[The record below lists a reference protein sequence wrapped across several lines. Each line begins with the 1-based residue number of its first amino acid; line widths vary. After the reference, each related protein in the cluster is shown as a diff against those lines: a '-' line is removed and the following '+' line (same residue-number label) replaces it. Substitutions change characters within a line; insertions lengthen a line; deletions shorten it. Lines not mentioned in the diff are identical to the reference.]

1 LVFALMATGKRA
13 FVTGGT
19 GFVGMNL
26 VEELCVA
33 GYEVT
38 AIHRPASDLRF
49 LERLDIRRA
58 IASINDKKALEAAM
72 QEDTDLVF
80 HVAAN
85 TGVWAR
91 NNVAQTRDN
100 VDGTRNMVE
109 VALAKRAKRFVYTS
123 SCTVYGLGTG
133 PFNED
138 SPLLGRDSWVNY
150 VRTKALADELVRQAA
165 SEGLSTVVMRPAHI
179 VGKYDR
185 GNWATVI
192 RLAAQGAL
200 PGIPSGAGCFC
211 NGREVAKAHI
221 RAAERDSTSD
231 VFVLGG
237 PHATLVELV
246 ALIGELTGKKVPKRA
261 TPDVVLRAAAHVAS
275 LVSTFTR
282 REPRVT
288 PEGIAIAV
296 QRFRIDDR
304 KARDELGY
312 AHVPLRESVRQS
324 YEFLRGE
331 GLLQV
336 P

>member
-1 LVFALMATGKRA
+1 MATTKKA

-19 GFVGMNL
+19 GFVGLNL
-26 VEELCVA
+26 IEELCSG
-33 GYEVT
+33 GYDVI

-49 LERLDIRRA
+49 LERLGVRRA
-58 IASINDKKALEAAM
+58 VGSITDRKALERAM
-72 QEDTDLVF
+72 PEDVDVVF

-85 TGVWAR
+85 TNVWSG
-91 NNVAQTRDN
+91 NNAAQTRDN
-100 VDGTRNMVE
+100 VDGTRTMLA
-109 VALAKRAKRFVYTS
+109 VAVAKRAKRFVHTS
-123 SCTVYGLGTG
+123 SCTVFGLGEG

-138 SPLLGRDSWVNY
+138 SPLLGRDSWINY
-150 VRTKALADELVRQAA
+150 VRSKTLADELVRKAA

-192 RLAAQGAL
+192 RLAARGAL

-211 NGREVAKAHI
+211 NGREVAKAHL
-221 RAAERDSTSD
+221 RAAERGGASD

-246 ALIGELTGKKVPKRA
+246 AVIGELTGKKVPKRA
-261 TPDVVLRAAAHVAS
+261 TPDVVLRAAAHVSS
-275 LVSTFTR
+275 LISKFTR
-282 REPRVT
+282 REPRAT
-288 PEGIAIAV
+288 PEGIAIAM
-296 QRFRIDDR
+296 QRFRVDDR

-331 GLLQV
+331 GLLQA